1 LSIPKADA
9 APSANQIDLKLSTL
23 FDSKG
28 NISKSGRN
36 AKPEKYQGQP
46 GLCIESPIQIY
57 TDGQTDENGQ
67 GNLETQAAIVGQFSE
82 ITPGFSF
89 HSKERLSFRHM
100 SWPFLLM
107 DRYLLALV
115 SDDL

>member
-1 LSIPKADA
+1 LSIPKADTA
-9 APSANQIDLKLSTL
+9 IGADQINLKLSTL
-23 FDSKG
+23 FDGKG
-28 NISKSGRN
+28 DISKSGRN
-36 AKPEKYQGQP
+36 AKPEKYQSQP
-46 GLCIESPIQIY
+46 RLCIESPIQIY
-57 TDGQTDENGQ
+57 ADGQTDENGQ

-89 HSKERLSFRHM
+89 HSKERLSFGHR
-100 SWPFLLM
+100 SCLFLLM